1 MAIYS
6 NLSQLARVSL
16 PGSANPYALV
26 DIDGRLM
33 LAPEYST
40 TAGYVIG
47 DHVRYSGNPY
57 GCDLYRAK
65 VDIPAPAGPWDATK
79 WDNVTVDSEIKR
91 LEGIISGGVHYKG
104 KTTTALYDGATT
116 NPITING
123 GSYTAENGDLV
134 LLDLA
139 SASNSYATATAYA
152 VHTYIKNGSLYY
164 ITTAAITASEN
175 TSFQAIE
182 SKVDQLNSEPE
193 FLFDG
198 ASWAVLGSISDGLG
212 DLAFKDSA
220 TGTYV
225 RPTGS
230 GSVTIKNYTKTQK
243 YLVRTT
249 ITGTNG
255 TVNASEVT
263 GGTSKSQWKPDAT
276 NPTVVYGTADVGTA
290 VTYGTANPGTT
301 ITGVAKV
308 GSQKTFNTDGV
319 KVSGVDGDCLIFV
332 NATTANVIGI
342 ADTTGVSITPAV
354 ASNTTLTPAKAAD
367 TTRTINNLVADGSLT
382 GSYTI
387 TARTPAAVAASAT
400 TVATG
405 AITDSA
411 DGALIVSDVTQGT
424 ESASVSVGT
433 TSDTITVK

>member
-6 NLSQLARVSL
+6 NLAQLARTSL
-16 PGSANPYALV
+16 PGNVNPYALV

-33 LAPEYST
+33 LAAEYVT
-40 TAGYVIG
+40 TAIYNTG
-47 DHVRYSGNPY
+47 DHVRHDGTPY
-57 GCDLYRAK
+57 GCNLYRAK
-65 VDIPAPAGPWDATK
+65 VDGITGTWDATK
-79 WDNVTVDSEIKR
+79 WDRVTLDSEVKR
-91 LEGIISGGVHYKG
+91 LEGIIAGGVHYRG

-134 LLDLA
+134 ILNL
-139 SASNSYATATAYA
+139 STIATAYA
-152 VHTYIKNGSLYY
+152 TGTAYTAHQYIKNESLYY
-164 ITTAAITASEN
+164 ITNAAITATEN

-198 ASWAVLGSISDGLG
+198 TTWSVLGSISDGLG
-212 DLAFKDSA
+212 DLAYKDSA
-220 TGTYV
+220 QGTYIK
-225 RPTGS
+225 PSGTGS
-230 GSVTIKNYTKTQK
+230 VSVYK
-243 YLVRTT
+243 YSNAASKLVRTT

-263 GGTSKSQWKPDAT
+263 GGTSKTQWKPDTT

-290 VTYGTANPGTT
+290 VTYGTANPGDAVSG
-301 ITGVAKV
+301 IAKV
-308 GSQKTFNTDGV
+308 GSQKSFNTDGA
-319 KVSGVDGDCLIFV
+319 KITGVTGDCLYFDY
-332 NATTANVIGI
+332 ATTDNVIGI

-367 TTRTINNLVADGSLT
+367 STRTINNLVSDGTLT

-387 TARTPAAVAASAT
+387 TARTPAAVASSAT

-405 AITDSA
+405 SISDSGDGGTVVISITETTPTA
-411 DGALIVSDVTQGT
+411 AVTVGT
-424 ESASVSVGT
+424 ESA
-433 TSDTITVK
+433 TVTVR

>member
-16 PGSANPYALV
+16 PGSVNPYALV

-40 TAGYVIG
+40 TAGYVTG
-47 DHVRYSGNPY
+47 DHVRYGGNPY

-139 SASNSYATATAYA
+139 SASSSYATATAYA
-152 VHTYIKNGSLYY
+152 IHTYIKEGSLYY

-175 TSFQAIE
+175 TSFQAIK
-182 SKVDQLNSEPE
+182 SKVDQLTSEPE

-198 ASWAVLGSISDGLG
+198 TSWAVLGSISDGLG

-225 RPTGS
+225 KPTGS

-243 YLVRTT
+243 YLARTN

-263 GGTSKSQWKPDAT
+263 GGTSKSQWKQDAT

-290 VTYGTANPGTT
+290 VTYGTANPGTA

-411 DGALIVSDVTQGT
+411 DGALIVSDITQGT
-424 ESASVSVGT
+424 ESAEVEVRT
-433 TSDTITVK
+433 TTETITVR